1 MGFKGIT
8 AMKITILLFI
18 LSISALADGQLCYQP
33 DSTQPQQI
41 CIPVSVDVQTAISNY
56 IAAPGNQVS
65 NTDGTQTP
73 KYAGI
78 GDAIFQNIYM
88 FFAGAVANFPP
99 DSVQTVI
106 TAQVAQVAAVQAAV
120 LQAAPVPE
128 QQADPNTLVVK
139 PVPLP
144 IKKQVQ

>member
-1 MGFKGIT
+1 
-8 AMKITILLFI
+8 MKKTILLSLI

-33 DSTQPQQI
+33 DSTQPDQQI
-41 CIPVSVDVQTAISNY
+41 CMAVSADVQTAIANY
-56 IAAPGNQVS
+56 AAAPGNQTTTTV
-65 NTDGTQTP
+65 DGKSVQTP

>member
-1 MGFKGIT
+1 
-8 AMKITILLFI
+8 MKTTILLFI

-33 DSTQPQQI
+33 DSTQPDQQI
-41 CIPVSVDVQTAISNY
+41 CMAVSADVQTAISNY
-56 IAAPGNQVS
+56 IAAPGNQMS